1 MPIVDSLKCHLI
13 AARTDSAGVA
23 KTDVDQEEHRL
34 LTSMLMSQGYGRDA
48 LTGALNSAS
57 FRVRQDSGANMHVRV
72 GNGTNTKRD
81 TYVLRGSTAGQGA
94 YAVRMDAAYVDLTV
108 PTTDAGL
115 PQKYSVFLFVD
126 DATYSGTAARAR
138 VGLTCLR
145 GTPNASPVAPSPDA
159 AWSAYARLCTFELPA
174 GASAVTDA
182 ILAAGSDDRSP
193 SSLLHFGGPQLFTW
207 SMSGVLAVA
216 SGGLGFRAPIA
227 LELQHVR
234 LSVSTAP
241 TGAALLVDVNKNGTT
256 MFTTQA
262 NRPTIAAGAY
272 TETAIT
278 APDVVSIAAG
288 DRITVDI
295 DQVGSTIAGSNLVVV
310 AYCLQV

>member
-1 MPIVDSLKCHLI
+1 MPIVDDLKCHVI

-34 LTSMLMSQGYGRDA
+34 LASMLMTQGYGRDA
-48 LTGALNSAS
+48 LTGALNSSS
-57 FRVRQDSGANMHVRV
+57 FKVRQDSGANMHVRV
-72 GNGTNTKRD
+72 GNGASTKRD
-81 TYVLRGSTAGQGA
+81 TYVLRGSVAGQGT
-94 YAVRMDAAYVDLTV
+94 YLVRMDAAYVDLTV

-126 DATYSGTAARAR
+126 DETYSGTASRHR

-145 GTPNASPVAPSPDA
+145 GTPAASPVAPSPDA

-182 ILAAGSDDRSP
+182 ILDAGSDDRSP
-193 SSLLHFGGPQLFTW
+193 SLLLHFGGPQLFTW
-207 SMSGVLAVA
+207 SMSGALSVA
-216 SGGLGFRAPIA
+216 AGGLGFRAPIA

-234 LSVSTAP
+234 MSVSTAP
-241 TGAALLVDVNKNGTT
+241 TGASILVDVNKNGVS

-262 NRPTIAAGAY
+262 NRPAIAAGAY
-272 TETAIT
+272 TETATT
-278 APDVVSIAAG
+278 APDIVSIAAG

-295 DQVGSTIAGSNLVVV
+295 DQVGSTVAGSNLVVV